1 MAVATATEP
10 TDADAP
16 QCTVDAAAY
25 VLGALPMAERYR
37 YEKHLGRCAACRV
50 EVAGL
55 AGLRALLARLR
66 IDDRPPDRHRT
77 G

>member
-1 MAVATATEP
+1 
-10 TDADAP
+10 
-16 QCTVDAAAY
+16 
-25 VLGALPMAERYR
+25 MAERYR